1 MWINGQAT
9 DQLLFD
15 AFEYMQNKGLIGT
28 YEFSNFSQPHVPY
41 WLVDIVTWWVNEKIS
56 DEEFLKTVDYLLKQG
71 IIII

>member
-1 MWINGQAT
+1 
-9 DQLLFD
+9 
-15 AFEYMQNKGLIGT
+15 MQNKGLIGT

-41 WLVDIVTWWVNEKIS
+41 WLVDIVTWWVDEKIS